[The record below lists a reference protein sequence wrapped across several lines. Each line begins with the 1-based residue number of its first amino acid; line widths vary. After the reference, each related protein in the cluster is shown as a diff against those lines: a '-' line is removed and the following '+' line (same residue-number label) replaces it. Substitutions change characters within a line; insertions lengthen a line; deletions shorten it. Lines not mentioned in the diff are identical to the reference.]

1 MGEIICMDHASMT
14 FRINKTRTSSLKEY
28 AIARLRHQL
37 RYEDFHALNDVSF
50 SIQRGEVV
58 GIIGRNGSGKSTTLK
73 LISGIY
79 RPTSGAVRTAGRIA
93 PMLELGSG
101 FDFEL
106 SGRENIFLNGAILGF
121 DEQMLKNKYDE
132 IVSFSEIEEF
142 LDQPIKTYSS
152 GMLMRLAFSI
162 ATLVEPEILIVDEI
176 LAVGDEAFQ
185 RKSRRRMMQMMEDG
199 TTVLMVSHDLDVIR
213 QLCKR
218 VIWLDHGQV
227 REDGETQDVCDKY
240 QAFMAD

>member
-28 AIARLRHQL
+28 AIARLRQQL

-185 RKSRRRMMQMMEDG
+185 RKSRRRMMQMMDAIKACTPEFFN
-199 TTVLMVSHDLDVIR
+199 SF
-213 QLCKR
+213 
-218 VIWLDHGQV
+218 
-227 REDGETQDVCDKY
+227 
-240 QAFMAD
+240 FMLSPPFA

>member
-1 MGEIICMDHASMT
+1 MGEIICMDHVSMS

-28 AIARLRHQL
+28 VIAKARRQL
-37 RYEDFHALNDVSF
+37 LYENFHALDDVSF
-50 SIQRGEVV
+50 SIQQGDVV

-79 RPTSGAVRTAGRIA
+79 RPTAGQVRTAGRIA

-121 DEQMLKNKYDE
+121 DEAMLKRKYNE
-132 IVSFSEIEEF
+132 IVSFSEIESF

-185 RKSRRRMMQMMEDG
+185 RKSRRRIMQMMEDG
-199 TTVLMVSHDLDVIR
+199 TTVLMVSHDIDVIR

-218 VIWLDHGQV
+218 VIWLDHGHIMA
-227 REDGETQDVCDKY
+227 DGETQEVCDRY
-240 QAFMAD
+240 QAYMAD